1 MKRAVVAA
9 VAIVVVASFVGLL
22 ELRHHHQAQVA
33 SNRASTIRPAP
44 GGARLTGDSDRL
56 LSKFAQ
62 IPLSFE
68 ENRGQFDPHVKFAK
82 LL

>member
-22 ELRHHHQAQVA
+22 ELRQHHQAQVA

-44 GGARLTGDSDRL
+44 GGPDSQAARIASSANSR
-56 LSKFAQ
+56 KF
-62 IPLSFE
+62 
-68 ENRGQFDPHVKFAK
+68 H
-82 LL
+82 